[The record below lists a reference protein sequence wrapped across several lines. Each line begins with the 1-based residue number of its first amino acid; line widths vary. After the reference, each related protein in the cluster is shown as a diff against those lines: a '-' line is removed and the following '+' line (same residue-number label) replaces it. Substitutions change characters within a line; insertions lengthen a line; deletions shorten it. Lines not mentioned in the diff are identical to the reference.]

1 MRIRFVVPA
10 FFVIASL
17 VVPSV
22 ARADL
27 WVNAKNQVF
36 KIYPRACQARNK
48 QRTVL
53 SCDDAMHPT
62 RGAIYMGMEYGR
74 PGCVLS
80 IERENYKP
88 FKWRWHAVVHNDF
101 GICSMHWQNDNTID
115 VTLHGPSK

>member
-1 MRIRFVVPA
+1 MRIRFIVPA
-10 FFVIASL
+10 VLVIASL
-17 VVPSV
+17 LIPGV

-36 KIYPRACQARNK
+36 KSYPRACQTRNK
-48 QRTVL
+48 EKTVL
-53 SCDDAMHPT
+53 SCDDNMHPT
-62 RGAIYMGMEYGR
+62 RGAIYMGMQYDR
-74 PGCVLS
+74 PGCVVS

-101 GICSMHWQNDNTID
+101 GKCSMFWQNDNTID